1 MQKTFNALLPL
12 SHLHLQKKKKEMFFF
27 LETITLSGM
36 EIISLNCHFFLHIFL
51 NEEDGLFLCFNSS
64 LMQND
69 DGNDAAMMEMEI
81 WL

>member
-12 SHLHLQKKKKEMFFF
+12 SHLHLQKQEKKKCSFS
-27 LETITLSGM
+27 ETITQSRM
-36 EIISLNCHFFLHIFL
+36 EIISHNCHLFLHIFL
-51 NEEDGLFLCFNSS
+51 NEEDGHFLCFNSS
-64 LMQND
+64 IMQND